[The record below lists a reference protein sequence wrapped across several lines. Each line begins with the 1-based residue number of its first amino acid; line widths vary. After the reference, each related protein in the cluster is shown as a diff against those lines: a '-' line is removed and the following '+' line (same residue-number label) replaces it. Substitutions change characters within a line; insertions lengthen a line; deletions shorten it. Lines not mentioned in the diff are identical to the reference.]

1 MVSFTGFYT
10 EYEPKNMQ
18 KVVKTDSTCNI
29 QQSCELLA
37 NNFASVYG
45 LGEKSECKVFKGKRG
60 VLWEMSGPGDGQW
73 RISHTWPQGCS
84 EAEGNETKE
93 MNY

>member
-60 VLWEMSGPGDGQW
+60 VL
-73 RISHTWPQGCS
+73 
-84 EAEGNETKE
+84 
-93 MNY
+93 